1 MKEKRPLGPRH
12 VNAWLPVYIDVCV
25 RACMCVGASLLQDW
39 GRLEINVMSPSQV
52 RLEGRPAVVASSKRP
67 DGTRDGIV
75 ML

>member
-1 MKEKRPLGPRH
+1 
-12 VNAWLPVYIDVCV
+12 
-25 RACMCVGASLLQDW
+25 MCVGASLLQDW